1 MGSYISHNLIHP
13 IEYINT
19 KKGELALN
27 NKTQDFKDIYNI
39 IDKNKLEI
47 KEGEV
52 IGLKGLFSYLFKILN
67 TNDFSEYDIEKGK
80 HLTYFFYKKNIK
92 SKIYYTLFFRSELND
107 IEEYKINLILNMMF
121 KTITKDE
128 LKYNNNQIFEEHI
141 KYLTPAKFATDKVNY
156 ATIKISYDMIYTDYF
171 DEKELILDSI
181 FAPHYI

>member
-27 NKTQDFKDIYNI
+27 KQTQDFKDIYNI
-39 IDKNKLEI
+39 INRNKLYI

-52 IGLKGLFSYLFKILN
+52 IGLKGLFLYLFKRLN
-67 TNDFSEYDIEKGK
+67 TKDFSEYDIEKGK
-80 HLTYFFYKKNIK
+80 HLTYFFYKKSNK
-92 SKIYYTLFFRSELND
+92 AKIEYTLFFVSELND

-121 KTITKDE
+121 NTISVQ
-128 LKYNNNQIFEEHI
+128 KYDNNQIFEEHI
-141 KYLTPAKFATDKVNY
+141 KYLKPAKFDADKVNY

-171 DEKELILDSI
+171 DEKELVLN
-181 FAPHYI
+181 